1 MEYCVRP
8 CVQSLVPSKPAQEK
22 EGKRGGKTPSKE
34 GLRFLLPGHL
44 ASGHCATGSCGFTW
58 LGIWGH
64 RAAVCFPDGLPS
76 WIHSCLRK
84 ADKNKDNKM
93 NFKELKDFLKELNI
107 QVDDSYARKIFRVSW
122 PRVAAGPQSRPG
134 AGSEPGL
141 SPCVPCAGSAGM

>member
-1 MEYCVRP
+1 M
-8 CVQSLVPSKPAQEK
+8 
-22 EGKRGGKTPSKE
+22 
-34 GLRFLLPGHL
+34 
-44 ASGHCATGSCGFTW
+44 
-58 LGIWGH
+58 
-64 RAAVCFPDGLPS
+64 CFPDGLSS

-122 PRVAAGPQSRPG
+122 PGGCGASVLAG

-141 SPCVPCAGSAGM
+141 SRV